1 MQQPL
6 FDEIQRTDGSPGL
19 RTEDSFSFL
28 NRARGVVWERIR
40 NQLDGWYAAF
50 PDVDGD
56 VRRRYRSRD
65 LRQHY
70 ASWWELYLHA
80 VFSALGYKLT
90 VHPEIAGHN
99 GHPDFLA
106 ERGQESFYIE
116 AVTVF
121 SGIVDQSRRSRLEA
135 AVLDA
140 IDTVDASLFMVRIG
154 FERVGQSMPTTRSI
168 VDPIEAWLATL
179 DVDDMLAKY
188 PGGYSP
194 AKERI
199 AFGDWVIEL
208 KPIAREAKY
217 RGCPDNRLIGIG
229 PISAGYTNDVQ
240 QIRRAVTRKKKQLGT
255 PDKPLVVAALAP
267 SGTVDNWVIENVLF
281 GSEAVQLGPGDTT
294 SLTRSPDGI
303 WIGKRGP
310 ATKRMSAL
318 LMGTG
323 IVPNTSARAWPSLWH
338 HFDPTY
344 ALDADLPF
352 SSARVVEERL
362 VVEDAKRSASE
373 VLGLLV
379 DWPGPDPAFP
389 RCQHRPE
396 DHVSS
401 PCGSG

>member
-1 MQQPL
+1 VQQPL
-6 FDEIQRTDGSPGL
+6 FDETQRTDGSPGL

-28 NRARGVVWERIR
+28 NRARGIVWERIR

-65 LRQHY
+65 PRQHY
-70 ASWWELYLHA
+70 AAWWELYLHA
-80 VFSALGYKLT
+80 VFSALGYELT
-90 VHPEIAGHN
+90 VHPQVAGHK

-106 ERGQESFYIE
+106 ERGSESFYIE

-121 SGIVDQSRRSRLEA
+121 SGIVDQSRRSKLEA

-154 FERVGQSMPTTRSI
+154 FERVGQAMPPASSI

-179 DVDDMLAKY
+179 DVDDMFAKY

-194 AKERI
+194 ARKRI
-199 AFGDWVIEL
+199 AFGDWLIEL
-208 KPIAREAKY
+208 KPIARAAEY

-255 PDKPLVVAALAP
+255 PDKPLVVGALAP
-267 SGTVDNWVIENVLF
+267 SGTVDNWVIQNVLF
-281 GSEAVQLGPGDTT
+281 GSEAVRLGPGDTT
-294 SLTRSPDGI
+294 ALTRSPDGS

-323 IVPNTSARAWPSLWH
+323 IVPNTCARAWPSLWH

-344 ALDADLPF
+344 ALEADLPF
-352 SSARVVEERL
+352 SSTRVVDERL
-362 VVEDAKRSASE
+362 AVEDAKRSASE
-373 VLGLLV
+373 VLGLPA
-379 DWPGPDPAFP
+379 DWPGPEPAFP
-389 RCQHRPE
+389 RCQHRPG
-396 DHVSS
+396 DHASS
-401 PCGSG
+401 TGGSG